1 MKKLPAIF
9 KIYFKKEG
17 VVHELRR
24 LAALTPGAPT
34 PPPAQHA
41 TPSPSPQSPA
51 SSTPTREPTRRLAD
65 LMRRLKDKTS
75 GSETSSEQPAQPE
88 FVPASPRTPKA
99 GSQSKGGFRLF
110 RPSCYSGFHFPLSLF
125 QDTEDLRTWVIQES
139 RTFCETYFP
148 ENGGSSSSADT
159 SPTMKKLK
167 DLSEVFANPSSSP
180 EALFQALAALS
191 KLFSDNAE
199 GVSAFELMSCEI
211 IPGLNTF
218 LTSTTAT
225 VPRDQRLRMF
235 VRVFLDGPK
244 TEVEA
249 KVQGYAHAASNV
261 PLSFMVKRLHEAFTK
276 LEQLP
281 ILIHEVVGGDSRG
294 ALSGLKVLAQPFKL
308 RLQKLETETSQ
319 AVKDYGEN
327 VVMIEPL
334 ATIQAIENFLLP
346 KVSDPTQKPKAK
358 TEPSVDETALLRRR
372 TNSSKPRNDSEVQ
385 DISLTVEGLPFHLPL
400 RMFRF
405 LTLLLFF
412 RVRH

>member
-1 MKKLPAIF
+1 
-9 KIYFKKEG
+9 
-17 VVHELRR
+17 
-24 LAALTPGAPT
+24 
-34 PPPAQHA
+34 
-41 TPSPSPQSPA
+41 
-51 SSTPTREPTRRLAD
+51 
-65 LMRRLKDKTS
+65 
-75 GSETSSEQPAQPE
+75 
-88 FVPASPRTPKA
+88 
-99 GSQSKGGFRLF
+99 
-110 RPSCYSGFHFPLSLF
+110 
-125 QDTEDLRTWVIQES
+125 
-139 RTFCETYFP
+139 
-148 ENGGSSSSADT
+148 
-159 SPTMKKLK
+159 MKKLK